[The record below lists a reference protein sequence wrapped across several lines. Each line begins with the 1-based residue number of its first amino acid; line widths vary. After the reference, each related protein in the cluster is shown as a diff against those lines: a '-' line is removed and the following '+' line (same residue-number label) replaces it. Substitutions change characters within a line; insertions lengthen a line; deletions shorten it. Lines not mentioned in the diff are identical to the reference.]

1 MYMPRYARDISRN
14 VPRIARDL
22 LKTNFQSLFVLLISY
37 EALAKLTNFG
47 SSVFAFGYAVT
58 GRTDTTGELLHIY

>member
-1 MYMPRYARDISRN
+1 MLS
-14 VPRIARDL
+14 VHVCC
-22 LKTNFQSLFVLLISY
+22 NFSLNAFKKLNTP

>member
-1 MYMPRYARDISRN
+1 MHVIRGF
-14 VPRIARDL
+14 L
-22 LKTNFQSLFVLLISY
+22 TLKHNIHQTAFKFLFPAYLYSYIY